1 VEVADHYIRE
11 GYAITLVLRLANIP
25 RSSYYY
31 HKNGKVIEKTTSE
44 GRQRPGYSLRSD
56 GIKVPDAQIRER
68 IMELVCADGNAYGYR
83 KLTVALR
90 QDYGLVINKKKV
102 YRLCRE
108 LNILRPQRKVN
119 SSYPRK
125 LARNRIITN
134 SNQLFETDIKYGYIA
149 GEDRFFFIQS
159 CLDVYDRS
167 VVAYHIGLRC
177 ETKDVIRTLQTALL
191 KRQLFEAQTKPVI
204 RSDNGPQFISH
215 GFDAACESFGV
226 EHERIPPRTPN
237 MNAHIE
243 SFHRLL
249 QDECLSRY
257 DFETYSEAYEAVTE
271 FIHFY
276 NERRIHS
283 SIRDLSPSQFY
294 EKNQTKPIPI
304 REVRV

>member
-1 VEVADHYIRE
+1 MC
-11 GYAITLVLRLANIP
+11 
-25 RSSYYY
+25 
-31 HKNGKVIEKTTSE
+31 K
-44 GRQRPGYSLRSD
+44 
-56 GIKVPDAQIRER
+56 
-68 IMELVCADGNAYGYR
+68 
-83 KLTVALR
+83 
-90 QDYGLVINKKKV
+90 
-102 YRLCRE
+102 E
-108 LNILRPQRKVN
+108 LNILRPQRKVS

-159 CLDVYDRS
+159 CLEVYDRS
-167 VVAYHIGLRC
+167 VVAYH
-177 ETKDVIRTLQTALL
+177 
-191 KRQLFEAQTKPVI
+191 
-204 RSDNGPQFISH
+204 
-215 GFDAACESFGV
+215 

-249 QDECLSRY
+249 QDECLARY
-257 DFETYSEAYEAVTE
+257 DFETYSEAYEAVAK

-283 SIRDLSPSQFY
+283 SIGDLSPSQFY

-304 REVRV
+304 REVRVKFQKRSLDEQESASVQKFKGLIRYYYQMYFHQI

>member
-1 VEVADHYIRE
+1 M
-11 GYAITLVLRLANIP
+11 LRLANIP

-31 HKNGKVIEKTTSE
+31 HKNGKVIEKTASG
-44 GRQRPGYSLRSD
+44 GRQKPGYSLRSD
-56 GIKVPDAQIRER
+56 GVKVPDAQIMER
-68 IMELVCADGNAYGYR
+68 IMELISADGHAYGYR

-90 QDYGLVINKKKV
+90 RDDGLIINKKKV

-125 LARNRIITN
+125 LARNRMITN
-134 SNQLFETDIKYGYIA
+134 SNQRFETDIKYGYIT

-177 ETKDVIRTLQTALL
+177 ETQDVIRTLQTALF

-215 GFDAACESFGV
+215 GFEAACESFGV

-249 QDECLSRY
+249 QDECLARY

>member
-1 VEVADHYIRE
+1 MCE
-11 GYAITLVLRLANIP
+11 GYAVTLVLRLANIP

-31 HKNGKVIEKTTSE
+31 HKNRKLIEKTASG
-44 GRQRPGYSLRSD
+44 GRQKPGYSLRSD
-56 GIKVPDAQIRER
+56 GVKVPDAQIMER
-68 IMELVCADGNAYGYR
+68 IMELISADGHAYGYR

-90 QDYGLVINKKKV
+90 RDDGLIINKKKV

-108 LNILRPQRKVN
+108 LNVLRPQRKVN

-125 LARNRIITN
+125 LARNRMITN

-177 ETKDVIRTLQTALL
+177 EAKDVIRTLQTALF
-191 KRQLFEAQTKPVI
+191 KRQLFEVQTKPVI

-215 GFDAACESFGV
+215 GFEAACESFGV

-249 QDECLSRY
+249 QDECLARY